1 MKSMHVK
8 SDEVLRLR
16 APLAIKNRLQRV
28 AARRNV
34 RMAHIMR
41 EAIVR
46 HIEEEEG
53 RLGIAPAK

>member
-1 MKSMHVK
+1 MKS
-8 SDEVLRLR
+8 EETLRLR

-34 RMAHIMR
+34 RVAHVMR

-46 HIEEEEG
+46 HIDEEEQ